1 MSKIY
6 KFKKPRGKKID
17 AKPSNNFQ
25 VEKADEVV
33 GLIHGQTPG
42 STIEW
47 YVSQALDRLHLNY
60 EYQMPI
66 GGGRLFRGGKV
77 LDFLVYTVPYPTPL
91 TVLGDYWHGGT
102 KDDVSLELAII
113 KRLLGHNV
121 RDAQPIWEHE
131 ARTADMAYST
141 LKRKIA

>member
-1 MSKIY
+1 MKLY

-17 AKPSNNFQ
+17 ARPQNNYQ
-25 VEKADEVV
+25 IGKEEQQI
-33 GLIHGQTPG
+33 GLIQGQVPG
-42 STIEW
+42 SSIEW
-47 YVSQALDRLHLNY
+47 NVAQALERLKLNY

-77 LDFLVYTVPYPTPL
+77 LDFLVYTVPYPTPV

-102 KDDVSLELAII
+102 KDDVSMELAII
-113 KRLLGHNV
+113 KRLMGRNI
-121 RDAQPIWEHE
+121 RDPFPIWEHE
-131 ARTADMAYST
+131 ARTVDVAYNT